1 MSFIKSKTSRAVF
14 VFIDLAVIALVFT
27 CTFTDAF
34 TADRALWNT
43 GLRRLV
49 FYTVESNLLA
59 AAALLAALP
68 FKLKR
73 WRDGSEL
80 PFFCTLLTFAGVTST
95 TITFMTVICFLGPTM
110 GYGTMYVG
118 NSFFLHLVCPVLAAL
133 SFVFDAQSEKKLKM
147 PHIAVSLIPT
157 AVYGVVY
164 FIMVVV
170 IGKQNGGWDDFY
182 GFNRG
187 GLWYVSYIVMLGAA
201 FLIGALL
208 RLAHNAVEKRIG

>member
-14 VFIDLAVIALVFT
+14 VFTDLAVIALVFT

-34 TADRALWNT
+34 TADRALWNA
-43 GLRRLV
+43 GLRRLI
-49 FYTVESNLLA
+49 FYTVDSNLLA

-73 WRDGSEL
+73 WRDGSKL

-95 TITFMTVICFLGPTM
+95 TVTFMTVICFLGPTM
-110 GYGTMYVG
+110 GYGNMYVG

-133 SFVFDAQSEKKLKM
+133 SFVFDAQSEKKLKI

-170 IGKQNGGWDDFY
+170 IGKRNGGWDDFY

-201 FLIGALL
+201 FLIGSLL